1 MNYKSLFIACISL
14 FILSCDQSSL
24 PDLKGRYQGWKTV
37 NGESFQVVAEIPAFQ
52 SSDDNSYFLKFEL
65 AQTLGSAKVEK
76 WGIRITEKGDI
87 WLHSSFLKSEV
98 TQLKLEGSCAESLSK
113 ELAKEL
119 AKETVRL
126 CLGDGHLKLE
136 VSGLLSE
143 KTVELTRDD
152 FLPPLHRTDAGK
164 IYSLDE
170 LLGRARF
177 FNYTTMQAAEK
188 LIRAKE
194 DIGRK
199 KWGLLPRFNIKIV
212 IEFFA
217 DGPLSL
223 LDSLGFVAP
232 FLFPTNWFKWKEADL
247 LFRAEQRSY
256 ASLRG
261 NQMLSVEQLFYVI
274 HRDLQ
279 VRSYLLSHLDWLK
292 KIQKGIEME
301 ERERKLPTGSSD
313 FFQLSILPLEE
324 DRLQFENLIQM
335 EIAELS
341 HAVALPPLD
350 GISGL
355 SPVTLPDLSEAPRLD
370 PKHFFRDAQLKS
382 LEVEALKNLLSVA
395 LWIKEE
401 RKWGFIDPESDDA
414 AGFDFGHTM
423 RIARS
428 HENEIRKKVEE
439 VHSSIEKQSGGIAQA
454 NNSTIDLYLV
464 SGEEIKKLKFAFDY
478 LVRRHLSG
486 DHTLDEWEYLKGLA
500 ELANKRLSAEIKR
513 LNLIHD
519 YLITQAKY
527 QRLLLLGHYRDLMAV
542 LP

>member
-1 MNYKSLFIACISL
+1 MKNYRVLSAVIIPIF
-14 FILSCDQSSL
+14 FLSCDQSSL
-24 PDLKGRYQGWKTV
+24 PDLKGRYQGWKMV
-37 NGESFQVVAEIPAFQ
+37 NGKSFQVVAEIPAFQ
-52 SSDDNSYFLKFEL
+52 SDDNGYFLEFEL
-65 AQTLGSAKVEK
+65 AQTLGSAKAEK
-76 WGIRITEKGDI
+76 WGVRVTEKGNFR
-87 WLHSSFLKSEV
+87 LYSSGEI
-98 TQLKLEGSCAESLSK
+98 
-113 ELAKEL
+113 LAKERVKL
-119 AKETVRL
+119 DLR
-126 CLGDGHLKLE
+126 DGYLKL
-136 VSGLLSE
+136 VLTDLNGE

-152 FLPPLHRTDAGK
+152 FLPPLHRMDAGK

-194 DIGRK
+194 EIGRR
-199 KWGLLPRFNIKIV
+199 KWALLPRFNVKIV
-212 IEFFA
+212 IEFFL

-232 FLFPTNWFKWKEADL
+232 FLFPTHWFKWKETGL
-247 LFRAEQRSY
+247 LFEAEKKSY

-274 HRDLQ
+274 HRDVR
-279 VRSYLLSHLDWLK
+279 VRSYLLLHLDWLRQ
-292 KIQKGIEME
+292 IQKGIEAE
-301 ERERKLPTGSSD
+301 ERNRKLPIGSSE
-313 FFQLSILPLEE
+313 FFKLFIFPLEE
-324 DRLQFENLIQM
+324 DRLQLENLIQM

-341 HAVALPPLD
+341 HAVALSSLD
-350 GISGL
+350 GISAL
-355 SPVTLPDLSEAPRLD
+355 MPVTLPDLSEAPRLD

-382 LEVEALKNLLSVA
+382 LEVEALKKLLEVA

-423 RIARS
+423 RIAKS
-428 HENEIRKKVEE
+428 QENEIRRKAEE

-454 NNSTIDLYLV
+454 NNSAIDLYLV
-464 SGEEIKKLKFAFDY
+464 ISEEIEKLKFAFDY
-478 LVRRHLSG
+478 LVRRHLAG

-500 ELANKRLSAEIKR
+500 ELANKRLSAEMRR
-513 LNLIHD
+513 LNVIHD

-527 QRLLLLGHYRDLMAV
+527 QRLLLLGHYRDLMEV
-542 LP
+542 LPRD

>member
-1 MNYKSLFIACISL
+1 MTYKSLFIACVSL
-14 FILSCDQSSL
+14 FFLSCDQSSL

-37 NGESFQVVAEIPAFQ
+37 HGESFQVVAEIPAFQ
-52 SSDDNSYFLKFEL
+52 SDDNGYFLEFEL
-65 AQTLGSAKVEK
+65 AQTLGSAKAEK
-76 WGIRITEKGDI
+76 WGIRVTEKGDL
-87 WLHSSFLKSEV
+87 WLYSSFLNSAA
-98 TQLKLEGSCAESLSK
+98 TQLKQEGSCAHGESLSN
-113 ELAKEL
+113 
-119 AKETVRL
+119 ETVRL
-126 CLGDGHLKLE
+126 CLGDGRLKLG
-136 VSGLLSE
+136 VSGFDGD

-199 KWGLLPRFNIKIV
+199 KWGLLPRFNVKIV

-223 LDSLGFVAP
+223 LDSLGFVTP
-232 FLFPTNWFKWKEADL
+232 FLFPTNWFKWKEAGL
-247 LFRAEQRSY
+247 LFEAEKRSY
-256 ASLRG
+256 GSLRG

-324 DRLQFENLIQM
+324 DRLRLENLIQM
-335 EIAELS
+335 ELAELS

-355 SPVTLPDLSEAPRLD
+355 SPIALPDLSEVWRLD

-395 LWIKEE
+395 SWIKEE

-423 RIARS
+423 RIAKS
-428 HENEIRKKVEE
+428 NENEIRRKVEE

-454 NNSTIDLYLV
+454 NNFAIDLYFV
-464 SGEEIKKLKFAFDY
+464 SSEEIKKLKFAFDY
-478 LVRRHLSG
+478 LVRRHLAG
-486 DHTLDEWEYLKGLA
+486 DHTLDEWEYLKELA